1 MRAVIQRVS
10 KASVEVDKQKISQ
23 INQGMLVLL
32 GIKKGDTIKE
42 AELLAKKAVNLR
54 IFADKA
60 NKMNLSLLDINGQV
74 IVVSQF
80 TLYGNCKK
88 GRRPSFV
95 EAALPE
101 KAASLYQY
109 FVQYLKNENVY
120 VQTGQFQAFMQVE
133 LINDGPVTFI
143 LDSDEL
149 QNN

>member
-10 KASVEVDKQKISQ
+10 KASVEVDNRKISQ

-32 GIKKGDTIKE
+32 GIKKADTIKE

-54 IFADKA
+54 IFADRD
-60 NKMNLSLLDINGQV
+60 NKMNLSLLDINGQI

-88 GRRPSFV
+88 GRRPSFI

-101 KAASLYQY
+101 KAVSLYQY
-109 FVQYLKNENVY
+109 FVQYLKNENIL

-133 LINDGPVTFI
+133 IINDGPVTFI

>member
-10 KASVEVDKQKISQ
+10 KASVEVDNRKISQ

-54 IFADKA
+54 IFADRD
-60 NKMNLSLLDINGQV
+60 NKMNLSLLDINGQI

-88 GRRPSFV
+88 GRRPSFI

-101 KAASLYQY
+101 KAVSLYQY
-109 FVQYLKNENVY
+109 FVQYLKNENIL

-133 LINDGPVTFI
+133 IINDGPVTFI